1 MMNEKLYDVIVI
13 GGGPA
18 GLTAA
23 LYLARAG
30 CRTLVVEKRGYGG
43 QIAITDE
50 VVNYPG
56 VLTTSGMEL
65 TETMRHQAE
74 SFGAEF
80 LIAEAR
86 ELSLFDAE
94 KTVKTSV
101 GDFRCLGVLLATGA
115 QPKMAGFRGEE
126 EFRGCGVSYCAT
138 CDGAFF
144 RNKDVFVIGGG
155 FTAAEES
162 VFLTKFARHVTILI
176 RKNDFACPASVA
188 DKARTH
194 EKITVLFNTV
204 VQEVSGDDGLRRIQ
218 YQNTATGEIT
228 DYQSPDGETIGVFVF
243 AGYAPDTALVSGIA
257 EQDARGY
264 IITDEN
270 QKTSVEGLY
279 AAGDICVKPLRQVIT
294 AASDGAVAAAAL
306 EKYCAALRGEACLWI
321 SAVVQ
326 YPKDGRKFCGYI
338 RRNSA
343 SQKRRMKTSGNA
355 PCDFSKKFLPG
366 AQDFPSFS
374 VMISEGRFKQTQGGA
389 CFGRSEHHRA
399 VLGAVGNRHFRNRAE
414 IRRLLLF
421 DCQKH
426 PDKPRR
432 RRGKRE

>member
-1 MMNEKLYDVIVI
+1 MMKEKLYDVIVI

-30 CRTLVVEKRGYGG
+30 CRTLVLERRGFGG
-43 QIAITDE
+43 QIALTNE

-56 VLTTSGMEL
+56 VPKTSGMEL
-65 TETMRHQAE
+65 
-74 SFGAEF
+74 
-80 LIAEAR
+80 
-86 ELSLFDAE
+86 AE
-94 KTVKTSV
+94 KTVKTSA

-115 QPKMAGFRGEE
+115 QPKMAGFRGEK
-126 EFRGCGVSYCAT
+126 EFRGRGVSYCAT

-176 RKNDFACPASVA
+176 RKNEFACPSSVA
-188 DKARTH
+188 DKARNH

-228 DYQSPDGETIGVFVF
+228 EYQCPDGETIGVFVF

-257 EQDARGY
+257 ERDARGY

-306 EKYCAALRGEACLWI
+306 EKDCAALRGEACL
-321 SAVVQ
+321 
-326 YPKDGRKFCGYI
+326 
-338 RRNSA
+338 
-343 SQKRRMKTSGNA
+343 
-355 PCDFSKKFLPG
+355 
-366 AQDFPSFS
+366 
-374 VMISEGRFKQTQGGA
+374 
-389 CFGRSEHHRA
+389 
-399 VLGAVGNRHFRNRAE
+399 
-414 IRRLLLF
+414 
-421 DCQKH
+421 
-426 PDKPRR
+426 
-432 RRGKRE
+432 

>member
-1 MMNEKLYDVIVI
+1 MRNEKLYDVIVI

-30 CRTLVVEKRGYGG
+30 CRTLVLEKRGYGG
-43 QIAITDE
+43 QIAITNE

-56 VLTTSGMEL
+56 VPKTSGMKL
-65 TETMRHQAE
+65 TDTVRRQAE
-74 SFGAEF
+74 DFGAEF

-94 KTVKTSV
+94 KTVKTSA
-101 GDFRCLGVLLATGA
+101 GDFRCIGVLLATGA

-126 EFRGCGVSYCAT
+126 EFRGRGVSYCAT

-188 DKARTH
+188 DKARNH

-204 VQEVSGDDGLRRIQ
+204 MQEVSGDDGLRRIQ

-228 DYQSPDGETIGVFVF
+228 DYQSPDGETIGVFVI

-257 EQDARGY
+257 ERDARGY

-279 AAGDICVKPLRQVIT
+279 AAGDICV
-294 AASDGAVAAAAL
+294 
-306 EKYCAALRGEACLWI
+306 
-321 SAVVQ
+321 
-326 YPKDGRKFCGYI
+326 
-338 RRNSA
+338 
-343 SQKRRMKTSGNA
+343 
-355 PCDFSKKFLPG
+355 
-366 AQDFPSFS
+366 
-374 VMISEGRFKQTQGGA
+374 
-389 CFGRSEHHRA
+389 
-399 VLGAVGNRHFRNRAE
+399 
-414 IRRLLLF
+414 
-421 DCQKH
+421 
-426 PDKPRR
+426 
-432 RRGKRE
+432 